1 MNLGSWTRRLGRI
14 LLVAAGLAVAL
25 GVALLVARGP
35 AARAPEGGADTLGDY
50 ETVPDFALIERSG
63 RRVSLED
70 LRGTVWLANFIYTE
84 CTETCPLQSLEV
96 SRLGQEFADAP
107 TVRFVSITVD
117 PDHDTPAVLA
127 GYARRYR
134 ADPERWL
141 FLTGSKAAI
150 YALAKGGFKLGVTDI
165 GAARASRL
173 G

>member
-1 MNLGSWTRRLGRI
+1 MNLGNRTRRLAPI
-14 LLVAAGLAVAL
+14 FLVAAGPAVVL
-25 GVALLVARGP
+25 GIALLWASGP
-35 AARAPEGGADTLGDY
+35 ASRGPEGGADALSDY
-50 ETVPDFALIERSG
+50 GVVPDFALVERSG
-63 RRVSLED
+63 RQVSLED

-96 SRLGQEFADAP
+96 SRLEQEFATAP

-127 GYARRYR
+127 EYARRYR

-150 YALAKGGFKLGVTDI
+150 YALAKDGFKLGVTDI
-165 GAARASRL
+165 SARASRL